1 MCQAKRGRKKS
12 TADRGQSDMFQGG
25 ERNTLKLSG
34 LAAASAEG
42 RRLRGSFLHP
52 GCLHHANWI
61 RWISRLQDR
70 KKSNWMLMQ
79 SRRRCSVFSHLRT
92 NRPSS
97 TSSVWQW
104 DCTTWRTA
112 PPRPR
117 HRRGRGRRRAP
128 AAVAVVV
135 RVWFGDWNRIG
146 ELESDPG
153 LGRAARVRFAYGRI
167 FGLVLGAIR
176 CAGTGRWTGCLTGSR
191 RIWKAPLLS
200 AQRVSLLCGAFFIF
214 IFYSFFI

>member
-12 TADRGQSDMFQGG
+12 TADRRQSDMFQGG

-97 TSSVWQW
+97 TSSVWQR
-104 DCTTWRTA
+104 DCTTRRVAHCA
-112 PPRPR
+112 PSPPLPARSGTPPSS
-117 HRRGRGRRRAP
+117 GRCRCCRSG
-128 AAVAVVV
+128 VV
-135 RVWFGDWNRIG
+135 WG
-146 ELESDPG
+146 LESNWG
-153 LGRAARVRFAYGRI
+153 IGV
-167 FGLVLGAIR
+167 
-176 CAGTGRWTGCLTGSR
+176 
-191 RIWKAPLLS
+191 
-200 AQRVSLLCGAFFIF
+200 
-214 IFYSFFI
+214 